1 MVDSSLRLGVA
12 LIHSWM
18 IFSQH
23 ELNASNDLSAFNE
36 VLRGDLDRDR
46 KSAADNL
53 LPLQRLRVE
62 HVTYWT
68 KTLDYF
74 TKLTSMECGSMIDD
88 FKRDIFSVSTVLAGL
103 PTLTVLIYVFSLV
116 LELEST
122 SFYLVKLM

>member
-23 ELNASNDLSAFNE
+23 ELNASNDHSAFNE

-46 KSAADNL
+46 KSAADTL
-53 LPLQRLRVE
+53 LPLQRLQIE
-62 HVTYWT
+62 HETYWT
-68 KTLDYF
+68 KTLDYI
-74 TKLTSMECGSMIDD
+74 TKVTSSSMEFDD
-88 FKRDIFSVSTVLAGL
+88 FKRDVYNVSTVLAGL
-103 PTLTVLIYVFSLV
+103 PTVTILVYVFSLV
-116 LELEST
+116 LDLEST